1 MLGLCSQAVMLP
13 EASPDALAQLVAMGF
28 DGTRAALALR
38 RSQNDVQSALAAL
51 LG

>member
-1 MLGLCSQAVMLP
+1 MVLP

-28 DGTRAALALR
+28 DGTQAALALR
-38 RSQNDVQSALAAL
+38 RSRNDVQAALAAL